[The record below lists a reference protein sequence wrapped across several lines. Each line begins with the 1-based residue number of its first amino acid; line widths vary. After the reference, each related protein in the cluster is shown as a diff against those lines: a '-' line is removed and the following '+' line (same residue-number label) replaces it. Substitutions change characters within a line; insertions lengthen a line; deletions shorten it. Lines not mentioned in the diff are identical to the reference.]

1 MSPASPVF
9 NTVESVRL
17 SINSKEILCP
27 ALSLNVHVRVQSV
40 SIKKK
45 FNTIIA
51 VTINHNVWIK
61 YTISFSVGTLF
72 QYGSSN
78 PVPDSSQTIKERP
91 SLTKI

>member
-61 YTISFSVGTLF
+61 YSVLLG
-72 QYGSSN
+72 
-78 PVPDSSQTIKERP
+78 I
-91 SLTKI
+91 SLTSLLPVIRIT